1 MRITLN
7 FEPNSYAK
15 KNGTFTIYL
24 RATENGYHH
33 KMGLDVYVA
42 DRKNFNSHATKE
54 NWISSKEIYSKLF
67 NSRLSAVLN
76 SAHKVMSELEQR
88 GELSAQLL
96 IRFLKRGDDG
106 SFSSFIERKKQEY
119 LNNKQYGCFDLID
132 NLQKKLVVYTNGK
145 DIQFR
150 DLTYRFVSEFV
161 TFLSNVESRRGKKLS
176 SSTIRDLYSQ
186 LKTLYKKAA
195 QEDYITV
202 QTNVFERIKIKRSQE
217 KRIPLTTAE
226 IDKIKAIELERG
238 SGLWHTRNY
247 FLFSMYMAGM
257 RIGDVI
263 TLRWDN
269 VQDDRLSYTM
279 RKTKT
284 FSSLLIHEKA
294 QEILNLYKR
303 ENNEASDYIF
313 SIMNKSRTIYR
324 GRLSD
329 RQKNQ
334 LIKSKIATINY
345 NLKRIAKMAEI
356 NKNISAHIARH
367 TFASIASQSKSSNI
381 YTISQLLGH
390 SSVSITQTYLN
401 GLNYKEK
408 DQCLLQV
415 FK

>member
-1 MRITLN
+1 MVN
-7 FEPNSYAK
+7 FRCSINKIP
-15 KNGTFTIYL
+15 
-24 RATENGYHH
+24 R
-33 KMGLDVYVA
+33 GLP
-42 DRKNFNSHATKE
+42 
-54 NWISSKEIYSKLF
+54 
-67 NSRLSAVLN
+67 
-76 SAHKVMSELEQR
+76 R
-88 GELSAQLL
+88 GC
-96 IRFLKRGDDG
+96 
-106 SFSSFIERKKQEY
+106 SF
-119 LNNKQYGCFDLID
+119 D

-217 KRIPLTTAE
+217 KRIPLTAAE